1 MSNLVEHL
9 RSRHMDLGLHR
20 PMLDEE
26 SGVATFWLYTLTGQV
41 AGYHQYRPAGRKG
54 KAENLKDVSKYYTW
68 YSKELPVQ
76 PRVWG
81 LESFHRRTPLFL
93 CEGMFDAARL
103 TERGVAALATLS
115 NDPGKQFMYWL
126 RTLSRP
132 VVAVCDND
140 VAGKKLAKYGNT
152 YVFCEDGK
160 DLGEATDEYVTWL
173 VNTYKFNG

>member
-1 MSNLVEHL
+1 MSKLVEHL
-9 RSRHMDLGLHR
+9 LGRHMDLELHR

-26 SGVATFWLYTLTGQV
+26 TGVATFWLYTLTGQV
-41 AGYHQYRPAGRKG
+41 AGYHQYRPTGSKG

-68 YSKELPVQ
+68 YSKSLPVQ

-81 LESFHRRTPLFL
+81 LESYHRKTPLFL

-103 TERGVAALATLS
+103 TQRGVAALATLS

-126 RTLSRP
+126 RTTNRY

-140 VAGKKLAKYGNT
+140 VAGRKLAKYGNEA
-152 YVFCEDGK
+152 VLCEDGK
-160 DLGEATDEYVTWL
+160 DLGDASDEYVFSL
-173 VNTYKFNG
+173 LSRYGY